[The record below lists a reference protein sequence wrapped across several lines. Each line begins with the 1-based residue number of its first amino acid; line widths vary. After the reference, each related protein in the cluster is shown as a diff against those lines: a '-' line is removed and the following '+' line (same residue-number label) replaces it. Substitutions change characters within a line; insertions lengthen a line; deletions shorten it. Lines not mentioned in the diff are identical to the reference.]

1 MALNIALC
9 DDILGLIGEQVETIR
24 SDRLVQLLQ
33 EEEFAIEE
41 SWCEWHRRCYLRGDL
56 PYPGVPGRE
65 PIRSQ
70 RLCLHEVLCYHLM
83 GGWGPTCNSSDWL
96 SRIMGSAQVVR
107 GARAAGAPTVTLAAI
122 ASANVRRALL
132 DREPSSSNPLRSRGA
147 PQEALSHVR
156 PDSHPRDHHLS
167 ATLNL
172 AMRLQREED
181 RRGNSWNEWHR
192 RNRCGVI

>member
-9 DDILGLIGEQVETIR
+9 DDIMGLIGEHVETIR
-24 SDRLVQLLQ
+24 SDRLVRRLLRQ
-33 EEEFAIEE
+33 EA
-41 SWCEWHRRCYLRGDL
+41 SWSEWHRRCYLRDGL
-56 PYPGVPGRE
+56 
-65 PIRSQ
+65 
-70 RLCLHEVLCYHLM
+70 RLFHHEVFRWRVGDGDGTL
-83 GGWGPTCNSSDWL
+83 P
-96 SRIMGSAQVVR
+96 IVR
-107 GARAAGAPTVTLAAI
+107 DH
-122 ASANVRRALL
+122 RRALL
-132 DREPSSSNPLRSRGA
+132 DLEPSSSNPLRSRGA

-192 RNRCGVI
+192 RNGSVFPTS